1 VRWIALALVGLTLTG
16 CETTAEKSAR
26 LEHQA
31 KLAAAHEHRTQRLN
45 TFTGQSAYVRVLSA
59 TLLRGSEGAA
69 AVVTLRNASS
79 HALRG
84 VPIAITVSDSAGRQL
99 FQNSAAG
106 TEAALVSVAS
116 IPARGELVWVDDQ
129 IPANGS
135 PAAVSARV
143 GEAPAAPGAAV
154 PAMSV
159 SGVRLIEDPANGV
172 GAAGTVTNHSH
183 DVQHALVVFI
193 VAVRGGRPIAAARA
207 VVPELTG
214 GASLPFQAFF
224 VGDPHGGTLHAS
236 APASTT
242 G

>member
-1 VRWIALALVGLTLTG
+1 VRWIVLALVGLTLTG
-16 CETTAEKSAR
+16 CETTAEKSAT

-31 KLAAAHEHRTQRLN
+31 KLAAAREHRTQNLN
-45 TFTGQSAYVRVLSA
+45 TFTGQSAHVKVLSA

-69 AVVTLRNASS
+69 AVVTLRNSSS
-79 HALRG
+79 HALRA

-106 TEAALVSVAS
+106 SEAALVSVAS
-116 IPARGELVWVDDQ
+116 IPAHGELVWVDDQ

-143 GEAPAAPGAAV
+143 GEASAVSGAV
-154 PAMSV
+154 PATSV
-159 SGVRLIEDPANGV
+159 SGVHVIEDPANGL

-183 DVQHALVVFI
+183 VVQHPLVVFI
-193 VAVRGGRPIAAARA
+193 VAVRAGHPIAAARA

-214 GASLPFQAFF
+214 GASLQFQAFF
-224 VGDPHGGTLHAS
+224 VGDPRGGTLHAG
-236 APASTT
+236 APATST